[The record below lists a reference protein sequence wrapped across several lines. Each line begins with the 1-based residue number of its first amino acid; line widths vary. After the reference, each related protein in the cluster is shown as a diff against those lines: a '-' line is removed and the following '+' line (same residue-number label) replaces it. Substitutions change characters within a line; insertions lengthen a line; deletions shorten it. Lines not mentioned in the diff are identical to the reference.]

1 MTSKFNSDSTIPAG
15 FTPEQLVECKNA
27 FVASLKERDTYSIN
41 QVLKDFPALAT
52 TPIPREAFPVG
63 AQTALAGYENP
74 SLVAGLIAMKQGAYA
89 INLLAD
95 TNPDLLST
103 LMHREYKVGQQPI
116 GNLNNEGFPEEQ
128 PDLLHLAIEVQDIN
142 SASALYQS
150 AVFTPTDPK
159 GTPYGYLAHALEK
172 TGDCLRAAAE
182 NPSQIN
188 NAASFAKID
197 TAVDMVH
204 GLTYAGAKYDPWVPA
219 EAKDAYEHRS
229 AYDLLSK
236 SVDTIKSCLTAR
248 NISSSVN
255 TALVDY
261 IVKES
266 TNLINFM
273 VSTGV
278 PLDKGRADYL
288 ATQTG
293 TAAYLTYKSSGMN
306 NSEQANEALKTFT
319 NFMVGVVATVTEISG
334 STMPRAIT
342 NLSSHAKSTFAND
355 ETKEMF
361 NDVLRKMEFVVANN
375 KAKTAVSNNVEA
387 KQQEVKAAAAA
398 AGVEVDTS
406 STRST
411 TRQNTMRI

>member
-1 MTSKFNSDSTIPAG
+1 MTSKFNSDSTIPTG

-103 LMHREYKVGQQPI
+103 LMHREYKVGQQPVS
-116 GNLNNEGFPEEQ
+116 NLNNEGAPEEQ

-150 AVFTPTDPK
+150 AAFTPIDPN
-159 GTPYGYLAHALEK
+159 GTPYGYLAHALKK

-182 NPSQIN
+182 TPIQMN

-204 GLTYAGAKYDPWVPA
+204 GLTYAGAKYDSWVPA

-236 SVDTIKSCLTAR
+236 SVDAIKSCLTMR
-248 NISSSVN
+248 SISSGVN
-255 TALVDY
+255 TALIDY
-261 IVKES
+261 VVKES
-266 TNLINFM
+266 TNLTNFM

-293 TAAYLTYKSSGMN
+293 TAAYLTYKSSSRN